1 MHKGGSRMSKKINLH
16 TKQHKSLSI
25 AIASVVSALTM
36 LPGAA
41 FAQDD
46 AEIEEIQV
54 TGSRI
59 RSTDGMATP
68 TPVTSVTVDELT
80 NFEPGGTIA
89 EQLDA
94 LPQFFATA
102 TAQRGSGALFST
114 AGGSFLNMRSLGQ
127 NRTLVLLDGQRMVP
141 AEKRGSVNVDTFP
154 TGLIRTVDVVTGGA
168 SAAYG
173 ADALSG
179 VTNFVLDRE
188 FEGLKIT
195 SGTGITEAGDGQRW
209 NFGIAGGFQIGDRL
223 NVIAS
228 FDAKEIDQINREA
241 SELDED
247 WFQRWS
253 HVTCPQYQ
261 TDQTG
266 PRRCTMPNVTTTN
279 SHPYGK
285 IEKTG
290 THLDGMVFTRDGRDI
305 RPWNEGD
312 LMSDGGK
319 GTTRSLSGGEGTSMY
334 DAFGSPINGAEVV
347 GRSWFLAADYELTD
361 AVTLRAQA
369 VIGRSESNNRQTRG
383 HSGFGWSGGWGM
395 TIYREN
401 PFLPD
406 SVTDVMDAEGLT
418 KIGVDKRGVFSGDS
432 EIGALENV
440 ENVLTQES
448 YTFGFMA
455 NLPNGWDLS
464 AMYTLGSAGK
474 SSESHNDVRVDRA
487 FLGLDAV
494 IDPATG
500 AIVCNVQLY
509 APTVAQLQAAGL
521 ASGRKNS
528 RTDPLGKPGVGSG
541 DPLESPIGLDGS
553 VDDCVPYSNFG
564 RGNVNPDAV
573 AYAQSLKKGIGTV
586 DQDFFEMLLQGELHE
601 GWGYGAVSMAAGF
614 TWREQSFTDNAQPA
628 LVDAWGPPLNAPEL
642 GIRGIPGGYTNGSP
656 NLHQFSTVPNISGKY
671 DVSEY
676 FVELQ
681 APLWESDSGEQR
693 LGASAA
699 YRSSDYNISGRIES
713 WKLGTEVQV
722 MEDLRFRFT
731 KSRDVREPTFSE
743 RFDQQGGGGNVDDF
757 LVDGPITI
765 TTVRGGNPAL
775 APEIADTMVAG
786 LVYEPSFVEGL
797 RFSADWYE
805 ISIADAIVQIGLQE
819 IVDRCEAG
827 DPEQCSNIQRDPVTT
842 QIARIIQKQ
851 FNLAQ
856 DSIEGYDFEVQ
867 YAMEPNFFDSQFESF
882 RVRVLGGKLT
892 DKTSTSSSGRVT
904 DQMGAYSLPDLTAN
918 ITANYNIGPYGIQLQ
933 GRHITGGKLSR
944 TWKEGIDVDD
954 NSVSSSTWWNG
965 QLSYNGEMSNS
976 GTWRVN
982 LSVQNLFDQ
991 HPPIIAGG
999 TTGAQRMNNQ
1009 YDIYGRRYAI
1019 GFNVTF

>member
-1 MHKGGSRMSKKINLH
+1 MTKKN
-16 TKQHKSLSI
+16 QHKTLSV

-46 AEIEEIQV
+46 VDIEEIQV

-68 TPVTSVTVDELT
+68 TPVTSVTVDELAT
-80 NFEPGGTIA
+80 FEPGGTIA

-94 LPQFFATA
+94 LPQFFSTA
-102 TAQRGSGALFST
+102 TAQRGSGALFSN
-114 AGGSFLNMRSLGQ
+114 AGGSFLNMRSLGR

-141 AEKRGSVNVDTFP
+141 AEKQGSVNVDTFP
-154 TGLIRTVDVVTGGA
+154 TALIRTVDVVTGGA

-188 FEGLKIT
+188 FEGLKIET
-195 SGTGITEAGDGQRW
+195 GTGITEVGDGQRW
-209 NFGIAGGFQIGDRL
+209 NFSVAGGFQIGDRL

-228 FDAKEIDQINREA
+228 FDAKEIDQITRLA
-241 SELDED
+241 SELDND
-247 WFQRWS
+247 WYQRWS
-253 HVTCPQYQ
+253 HVTCAEYQ
-261 TDQTG
+261 ASRTG
-266 PRRCTMPNVTTTN
+266 PKRCTMPNVTTTN
-279 SHPYGK
+279 SHPYGQ

-290 THLDGMVFTRDGRDI
+290 TSLDGMVFTADGKNI
-305 RPWNEGD
+305 RPFNNGD
-312 LMSDGGK
+312 LVARGR
-319 GTTRSLSGGEGTSMY
+319 GTTSSVSGGEGTTMY
-334 DAFGSPINGAEVV
+334 DAFGGPISGQEVV
-347 GRSWFLAADYELTD
+347 GRSWFLAADYELND
-361 AVTLRAQA
+361 SVTLRAQA
-369 VIGRSESNNRQTRG
+369 VIGRSESNDVQERG
-383 HSGFGWSGGWGM
+383 HSGFGWSGGWGL

-401 PFLPD
+401 PFLPKT
-406 SVTDVMDAEGLT
+406 VTDIMDAEGLT
-418 KIGVDKRGVFSGDS
+418 QIGVDKRGVFAGDS
-432 EIGALENV
+432 EIGSLENV
-440 ENVLTQES
+440 ENTLSQES

-455 NLPNGWDLS
+455 TLPNGWDLS
-464 AMYTLGSAGK
+464 AMYTIGSAGK
-474 SSESHNDVRVDRA
+474 LSESHNDVRVDRA

-500 AIVCNVQLY
+500 GIVCNVQLFN
-509 APTVAQLQAAGL
+509 PSVAELQAAGA

-528 RTDPLGKPGVGSG
+528 RTDPLGQPDAPNPDG

-553 VDDCVPYSNFG
+553 VQDCVPYTLFG
-564 RGNVNPDAV
+564 RGNVDPDAV
-573 AYAQSLKKGIGTV
+573 AYAQSLKKGVGQV
-586 DQDFFEMLLQGELHE
+586 DQDFFEVLLQGELYE
-601 GWGYGAVSMAAGF
+601 GWGYGPVSMAAGL

-628 LVDAWGPPLNAPEL
+628 RVDAWGPPLNTPEL

-671 DVSEY
+671 DVTEY
-676 FVELQ
+676 FAELQ

-699 YRSSDYNISGRIES
+699 FRSSDYNISGRIES
-713 WKLGTEVQV
+713 WKLGAEVQV

-757 LVDGPITI
+757 LVEGPITI
-765 TTVRGGNPAL
+765 TTVRGGNPGL
-775 APEIADTMVAG
+775 APEIADTLVAG
-786 LVYEPSFVEGL
+786 LVYEPSWLEGL

-805 ISIADAIVQIGLQE
+805 IDIADSIVQIGLQE

-827 DPEQCSNIQRDPVTT
+827 DPEQCANIQRDPVSS
-842 QIARIIQKQ
+842 QISRIIQKQ
-851 FNLAQ
+851 FNLAA
-856 DSIEGYDFEVQ
+856 DFIEGYDFEVQ
-867 YAMEPNFFDSQFESF
+867 YSMEPNLFDSQFESF
-882 RVRVLGGKLT
+882 RIRALGGVLL

-904 DQMGAYSLPDLTAN
+904 DQMGAYSLPELTAN
-918 ITANYNIGPYGIQLQ
+918 ITANYNIGPYGLQLQ
-933 GRHITGGKLSR
+933 GRHIDGGKLSR
-944 TWKEGIDVDD
+944 TWVEGVDVDD

-965 QLSYNGEMSNS
+965 QLSYNGEMNNG
-976 GTWRVN
+976 GTWRVS

-991 HPPIIAGG
+991 SPPIIAGG

-1009 YDIYGRRYAI
+1009 YDIYGRRYAL
-1019 GFNVTF
+1019 GLNATF